1 MQTRLA
7 VRASAIAA
15 AALAVGA
22 PAVLADSV
30 ADFYKGKQITLVIP
44 AGPGGSYGLYGQLG
58 KAALEKFLPGK
69 PTVVMQFMP
78 GSGGAKAT
86 NYIATA
92 AAQDGSVLLYNAEGA
107 ASQTQL
113 FKPAAIRYDM
123 AKFKYIGQYAPA
135 PAIISVWA
143 NAPATSI
150 EGAKKAEVVL
160 GATGKGSQQYQVP
173 ALLNALIGTKFKVIT
188 GYKGSRGLFHAIENK
203 EVHGGLASTVSWS
216 TIRPE
221 WVPQAMVV
229 PIFQTGGKAAKGFE
243 KVPLVED
250 VSADPVVRQM
260 LRVTTSAAVMGR
272 SMAAPPGIPAD
283 RLAAIRAAFR
293 QGMEDAEVSKLAAKL
308 KLPIDYTSG
317 ENLEKQVREI
327 LATPKPVVEKL
338 KTILSIKG

>member
-1 MQTRLA
+1 MQTGLA
-7 VRASAIAA
+7 FRASAIAA
-15 AALAVGA
+15 AALVVGA
-22 PAVLADSV
+22 PAVLADSI

-44 AGPGGSYGLYGQLG
+44 AGPGGSYGMYGQLG

-69 PTVVMQFMP
+69 PTVVLQFMP

-92 AAQDGSVLLYNAEGA
+92 AAQDGSVLYNAEGA

-113 FKPAAIRYDM
+113 LKPAAIRYDM
-123 AKFKYIGQYAPA
+123 ATFRYIGQYSPA
-135 PAIISVWA
+135 PSIISVWA
-143 NAPATSI
+143 SAPATSI

-173 ALLNALIGTKFKVIT
+173 ALLNALVGTKFKIIT

-221 WVPQAMVV
+221 WMPEGKVV
-229 PIFQTGGKAAKGFE
+229 PIFQTGAKAAKGFE

-250 VSADPVVRQM
+250 VSKDAEVRQM
-260 LRVTTSAAVMGR
+260 LRLTTSAAVMGR
-272 SMAAPPGIPAD
+272 SMSATPGIPAD

-293 QGMEDAEVSKLAAKL
+293 QGMEDPEIGKLAAKL
-308 KLPIDYTSG
+308 KLPIDYSSG
-317 ENLEKQVREI
+317 EDLEKQVREI

-338 KTILSIKG
+338 KMILSIKG